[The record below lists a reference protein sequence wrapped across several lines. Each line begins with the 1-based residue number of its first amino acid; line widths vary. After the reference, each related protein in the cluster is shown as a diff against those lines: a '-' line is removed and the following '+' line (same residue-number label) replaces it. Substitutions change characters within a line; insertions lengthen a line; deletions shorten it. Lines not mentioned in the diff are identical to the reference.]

1 VFCNLPLVLI
11 VSGIDVWIGSSLQS
25 PFVEALLDNLS
36 DLVLAICGM
45 VSVSFMSLVYR
56 RFFGGCSGGAEGEG
70 RFA

>member
-1 VFCNLPLVLI
+1 
-11 VSGIDVWIGSSLQS
+11 
-25 PFVEALLDNLS
+25 VEALLDNLS